1 MELKG
6 KWACPE
12 FYDSQI
18 NITEDGRVSCEFA
31 EIGEYGVTPEF
42 TIDGDKIKLSACG
55 LEFDLKREGDKLI
68 LTGKSVGNGINIAF
82 TDTLTIDR
90 KSTDDSLFLR
100 QETNVQAF
108 GRLRR

>member
-42 TIDGDKIKLSACG
+42 TIDGDKIKFS
-55 LEFDLKREGDKLI
+55 
-68 LTGKSVGNGINIAF
+68 
-82 TDTLTIDR
+82 
-90 KSTDDSLFLR
+90 
-100 QETNVQAF
+100 AF
-108 GRLRR
+108 GI

>member
-31 EIGEYGVTPEF
+31 DIGEYGVT
-42 TIDGDKIKLSACG
+42 TGIYHRRRQDK
-55 LEFDLKREGDKLI
+55 
-68 LTGKSVGNGINIAF
+68 AF
-82 TDTLTIDR
+82 R
-90 KSTDDSLFLR
+90 
-100 QETNVQAF
+100 V
-108 GRLRR
+108 RLGV